1 MQKGRQTYL
10 SEYLDQ
16 SNRGLRMLSE
26 RDQGSMKGYLKR
38 IRERAVYFVVDHF
51 AMQSPVEELE
61 RIDVFPEGFSRPPFE
76 VVVLAFD
83 AVNTEGTTT
92 PTLIFIDS
100 HPDNKAATF
109 YYSTCYG
116 GKGWTVPILF
126 WDVPFDGSMFR
137 HAPEGEEAN
146 GTWQTYFTPEYA
158 LMDEV
163 DRLRAEDNL
172 TVEQFISSG
181 INFSLRVFMN
191 YICFCNIL
199 HNFHT
204 TFEDNEPHKGQAKMR
219 RALGKGPLFSYK
231 MLTIGKPKRKSRHLG
246 GTHASPRSHLR
257 RGHYRTSSKGARY
270 WVQPCMVKGETDGF
284 VHKDYVVEGAIEC
297 ES

>member
-1 MQKGRQTYL
+1 MRKGRQTYL

-16 SNRGLRMLSE
+16 SKRGLHMLSK
-26 RDQGSMKGYLKR
+26 RDQESMKGYLDR

-51 AMQSPVEELE
+51 AVQVPTEELE
-61 RIDVFPEGFSRPPFE
+61 EMDVFPEGFTRPPFE

-83 AVNTEGTTT
+83 ALNTAGTTT

-116 GKGWTVPILF
+116 GKGWAVPVLF
-126 WDVPFDGSMFR
+126 WGILFDGSIFR
-137 HAPEGEEAN
+137 PAPEGEEAN
-146 GTWQTYFTPEYA
+146 GKWQTYFTPQYI
-158 LMDEV
+158 LNDEV
-163 DRLRAEDNL
+163 DNLRARENM
-172 TVEQFISSG
+172 TVERFIDSAIG
-181 INFSLRVFMN
+181 FSIKIFMN
-191 YICFCNIL
+191 YLCFCNIL

-204 TFEDNEPHKGQAKMR
+204 TFEDNAPHKGQNKIR

-231 MLTIGKPKRKSRHLG
+231 MLTIGKKKPKSRRLG

-257 RGHYRTSSKGARY
+257 RGYYRTSRNGVRH

-284 VHKDYVVEGAIEC
+284 VHKDYKVEGANA
-297 ES
+297 